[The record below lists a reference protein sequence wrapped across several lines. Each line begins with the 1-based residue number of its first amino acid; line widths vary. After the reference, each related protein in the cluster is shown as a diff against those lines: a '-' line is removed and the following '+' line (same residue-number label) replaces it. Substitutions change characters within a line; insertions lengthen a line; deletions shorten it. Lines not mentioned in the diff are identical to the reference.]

1 LLLDG
6 SGKILKITDF
16 GVSAVF
22 KTQFE
27 KEAHKLH
34 GVFGSTPYIA
44 PEEWIE
50 GAEYFPTKVD
60 VWASGKDELNA
71 GMIFYVLLAKTL
83 IWNIAK
89 DDDPNYSKYLKRRDY
104 GFPAF
109 EQFSQHPKRLLYWTL
124 HPDPQNRP
132 EMSELLADSWIS
144 SIGTPELKFKPS
156 KSVEMIDCNCGPL
169 SAFSN

>member
-1 LLLDG
+1 MLHSFGWCSTSVLGQLIYSDLKPENLLLDG

-22 KTQFE
+22 RTQFE

-60 VWASGKDELNA
+60 VWASGR
-71 GMIFYVLLAKTL
+71 G
-83 IWNIAK
+83 
-89 DDDPNYSKYLKRRDY
+89 
-104 GFPAF
+104 
-109 EQFSQHPKRLLYWTL
+109 
-124 HPDPQNRP
+124 
-132 EMSELLADSWIS
+132 
-144 SIGTPELKFKPS
+144 KF
-156 KSVEMIDCNCGPL
+156 
-169 SAFSN
+169 